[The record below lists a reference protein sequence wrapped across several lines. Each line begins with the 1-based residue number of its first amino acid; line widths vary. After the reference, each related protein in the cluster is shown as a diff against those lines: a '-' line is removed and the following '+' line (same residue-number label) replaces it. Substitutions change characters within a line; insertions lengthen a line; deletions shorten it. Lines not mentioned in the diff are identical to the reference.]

1 MSLYIQ
7 NGVELACDDFSGAT
21 PYPGMVHAAK
31 KTEMDYFK
39 GMAVYDRVPR
49 SEQWDT
55 KGNIIGTTWIDV
67 HQLDFENHHIRS
79 RLVGN
84 KNPNQA
90 RRCALCEHTSLGGPQ
105 AADKLSCYG
114 SGRRAL
120 E

>member
-84 KNPNQA
+84 KIRTRPDD
-90 RRCALCEHTSLGGPQ
+90 ALYASTPP
-105 AADKLSCYG
+105 
-114 SGRRAL
+114 L
-120 E
+120 EAPRQLIR